1 MAVTIKSAISSVK
14 WDKFGEHMLRIY
26 TGIYE
31 HLQYTDCEL
40 VLSDGH
46 LRASRMVLGMASSFF
61 ENIFQATINQPVS
74 GTDLLK
80 VLIPDVTVSS
90 MQYVL
95 QFIYTGEVKLRAE
108 DMSSF
113 LDACYLLHIRGVNS
127 NDGRVQ
133 GASIVDQIP
142 ATVELSDDVEP
153 KSTSD
158 STSYLMSVVHS
169 DDIERS
175 VVAVE
180 QHQAFG
186 SAIEQIV
193 FQGTVVREVHE
204 DSFQNIKDHAVEEQS
219 CAQYYD
225 LTEDDGPHQDG
236 GDDVTDE
243 QTFDETVNL
252 SCIEKFMADE
262 LEDMESPKD
271 DSGTVDKES
280 SKEKES
286 TAPSYAERLEKAV
299 DAVVNSGASFRQ
311 AAVAYNIPKTVLWRK
326 TVKIARPAKPHQY
339 EFPSPRREAMEAIK
353 AGEKLLNVSRRFD
366 IPISTLHRD
375 MIRLYSE
382 GELPDTVAL
391 KQRDKGDTF
400 KQRVIE
406 AAQKCLSG
414 SMSLSEAAR
423 KYSLPKTTIW
433 RKIGLLK
440 EKPAAAS
447 EGSQKSRGRA
457 KAGSKS
463 DTSKRNPSESKT
475 NEPEESNLVRQNIV
489 DTGDETTKSKV
500 QHIPSTYVFM

>member
-40 VLSDGH
+40 ILSDGH

-61 ENIFQATINQPVS
+61 ENIFQATANQPVS
-74 GTDLLK
+74 GTDPLK
-80 VLIPDVTVSS
+80 VIIPDVTVGS
-90 MQYVL
+90 MQCVL

-108 DMSSF
+108 DMSLF
-113 LDACYLLHIRGVNS
+113 LDACYLLQIRGVNS

-133 GASIVDQIP
+133 GASIVDQSP
-142 ATVELSDDVEP
+142 ATFELSDNVTQ
-153 KSTSD
+153 KSTSS

-169 DDIERS
+169 DAADRS
-175 VVAVE
+175 VLEVE
-180 QHQAFG
+180 QNQAFG
-186 SAIEQIV
+186 SSIEQIV

-204 DSFQNIKDHAVEEQS
+204 DSFQNIKDHAVEDQS
-219 CAQYYD
+219 CAEYYD
-225 LTEDDGPHQDG
+225 LTEDDGPQQDG
-236 GDDVTDE
+236 ADDATDE
-243 QTFDETVNL
+243 QPFDETVNL
-252 SCIEKFMADE
+252 SCIEKFMTDE
-262 LEDMESPKD
+262 LEDMETAKA

-280 SKEKES
+280 CKDKES
-286 TAPSYAERLEKAV
+286 TALSYAERLEKAV

-311 AAVAYNIPKTVLWRK
+311 AAVTYNIPKTVLWRK

-375 MIRLYSE
+375 KIRLYSE

-440 EKPAAAS
+440 EEPLPAN
-447 EGSQKSRGRA
+447 EGSQKRGRA
-457 KAGSKS
+457 KAGGKS
-463 DTSKRNPSESKT
+463 GTSKRNSSESYNAGKT
-475 NEPEESNLVRQNIV
+475 NV
-489 DTGDETTKSKV
+489 DAGDETTKSKV
-500 QHIPSTYVFM
+500 QHNTYVFM